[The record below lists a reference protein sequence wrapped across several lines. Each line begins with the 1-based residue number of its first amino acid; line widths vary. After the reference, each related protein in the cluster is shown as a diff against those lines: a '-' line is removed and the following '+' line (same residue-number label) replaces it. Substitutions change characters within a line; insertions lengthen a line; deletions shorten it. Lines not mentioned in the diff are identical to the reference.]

1 MTDFVTRL
9 TEIHG
14 ARPKSLALLL
24 APRLARLP
32 LPIQVYDDPFLPY
45 GKAIIKATRDVVSLY
60 LFDLAA
66 YLAVGAAG
74 AVALERTIHYVR
86 GDSMTVLHG
95 PFALRGYAALLDEQA
110 FGADAATVTDSQFID
125 AYLTREDKGVFV
137 MRSGSPKVADAPRR
151 VGVYWQEM
159 NILSIVNPVGVPL
172 NFEVLGETFL
182 GQFMSEEFTVQIRAA
197 LEAYGDV

>member
-1 MTDFVTRL
+1 MTDFVSRL
-9 TEIHG
+9 TAIHA

-24 APRLARLP
+24 APRLDRLP

-45 GKAIIKATRDVVSLY
+45 GKAIINATRDVVSVY

-86 GDSMTVLHG
+86 GDAMTVLHG
-95 PFALRGYAALLDEQA
+95 PFALPSYAAMLDEQA
-110 FGADAATVTDSQFID
+110 FGADAATVTDTQFID
-125 AYLTREDKGVFV
+125 AYLVREDKGVFV

-151 VGVYWQEM
+151 AGICWQEM
-159 NILSIVNPVGVPL
+159 NLLSVADSMGESL
-172 NFEVLGETFL
+172 NFQLLGEIFL
-182 GQFMSEEFTVQIRAA
+182 QQYMTEDFAEQLRTA
-197 LEAYGDV
+197 LEQYPDV